1 MADFK
6 IVQTGRDFVVEKHPY
21 AEGLCF
27 ITERGGERMA
37 YQAPTV
43 KVQKEGEEFYDE
55 DDEGYGP
62 GIMEP
67 LRADASRR
75 IAKRLE
81 SGEHLTA
88 TDIPAEDVLEEIGL
102 TKAEANAYISGRAG
116 KAYTI
121 YDPDEYAETFS
132 AQWDA
137 GGNEPS
143 GEEEFRQRWGCNPS
157 EFSDHLKAGTLTRH
171 SEFEQTGAVVKYG
184 EPVWF
189 VAEIYE

>member
-1 MADFK
+1 MADFR
-6 IVQTGRDFVVEKHPY
+6 IVQTGQDFVVERHPY
-21 AEGLCF
+21 AESLCF
-27 ITERGGERMA
+27 ISDRGGERMA

-43 KVQKEGEEFYDE
+43 KVRKDGGKFYDE
-55 DDEGYGP
+55 DDEGFGP

-67 LRADASRR
+67 ISADASRR
-75 IAKRLE
+75 IVKRLG

-121 YDPDEYAETFS
+121 YDPDEYAETFA

-137 GGNEPS
+137 CGNDPA

-157 EFSDHLKAGTLTRH
+157 EFSDRLKTGTLPRH
-171 SEFEQTGAVVKYG
+171 SAFEQTGAVEKYG

-189 VAEIYE
+189 VTETYE